1 MTEVTLEQL
10 IQCLV
15 EESPTPDGMSA
26 GDQLLVAR
34 KFGEAFDAYGS
45 EARTPDLNA
54 KRGFCAAMQRDYQT
68 AETLLTTEN
77 VGTHSVALSTLAL
90 VMAGEYGERIRGFK
104 DTMQVQEEM
113 KAREAVVNDLMKR
126 ALSCPVPSL
135 MAYSTAFRIQPRGRG
150 LAEIAARARND
161 YPRWSWAHGTY
172 ARELRE
178 LEGVSASV
186 LDDMLGVLGSATHE
200 SLFNEGYVYALS
212 LQRFDD
218 AERVIQRLEEVIG
231 EDGPPKASM
240 ALELSFMRATVV
252 LCKARASNASALNG
266 LTTLFEPFKAVL
278 EMSENVVYR
287 ITASRFM
294 LQAAID
300 AGDERSVAET
310 ARELVDALW
319 AGSGIEGIDLNCWCS
334 TLWSRRL
341 DEVFQVS
348 WEFGTDFEEVIQW
361 VDRLL
366 DGEAKRRWKLFVA
379 AHGVN
384 RSDEPSDHVAVLR
397 GEGGEWGPAWLGLAV
412 YQAQVLHD
420 PVDLAGGGAT
430 LAALC
435 ERAAMAVRPSNMME
449 IGHIRGMDCNPSES
463 EGMLEIFRGALEWL
477 KASPKRTGRG
487 LLEAWGSC
495 LANREGADLLAEI
508 AALSISRGEVEVGG
522 SYLATARKHLPQTLE
537 SVLAAYPDP
546 AVTRVKA
553 GDLTLLEAAA
563 LIALLRASEPDHVRW
578 TIRPLSESSVP
589 FEPTNKFIG
598 AMFDLM
604 AKGVIGVDRST
615 REGRIQLKDGKLL
628 AYLKDIVWRISA
640 NTLAL
645 QREIREMKPEAW
657 PESWTNHV
665 QALAIDLGAEELIVY
680 LEFLFE
686 EVRLPVPDREDLRGI
701 FRRQLER
708 LSISQC
714 YYLVH
719 KTRKSVLEYQA
730 KYGAGVRQLESRTIK
745 LLRDNGDRAA
755 ADGWS
760 TGYNRVSDLPAS
772 MLFEALHDVIT
783 GWGDGA
789 FRKPLTQLR
798 IE

>member
-15 EESPTPDGMSA
+15 EKSPTPDGMSA
-26 GDQLLVAR
+26 GDHLLVAQR
-34 KFGEAFDAYGS
+34 YAEAFDAYVS
-45 EARTPDLNA
+45 EAPTPDLNA

-68 AETLLTTEN
+68 AETLLTLEN

-104 DTMQVQEEM
+104 DTKQRQEEM
-113 KAREAVVNDLMKR
+113 KARAAVVNDLMKR

-135 MAYSTAFRIQPRGRG
+135 MAYSTAFRIQPPGRG

-178 LEGVSASV
+178 LEGVSDSV
-186 LDDMLGVLGSATHE
+186 LDEMLGVLGSATHE
-200 SLFNEGYVYALS
+200 SLFNEAYVYALS
-212 LQRFDD
+212 LKRFDD
-218 AERVIQRLEEVIG
+218 AERVVQRLEEVLS
-231 EDGPPKASM
+231 EDGAQEAST
-240 ALELSFMRATVV
+240 ALDLSFMRAAVV
-252 LCKARASNASALNG
+252 LCKARASNASALAA
-266 LTTLFEPFKAVL
+266 LTTLFEPFKAVFDL
-278 EMSENVVYR
+278 SEHVLYR

-294 LQAAID
+294 VQAAID

-361 VDRLL
+361 VDRALV
-366 DGEAKRRWKLFVA
+366 GEAKRRWQLFVA

-384 RSDEPSDHVAVLR
+384 RVDEPGDHVAVLR
-397 GEGGEWGPAWLGLAV
+397 GEGGESGPAWLGLAV
-412 YQAQVLHD
+412 YQAQVLQD
-420 PVDLAGGGAT
+420 PVDYAGGGAT

-477 KASPKRTGRG
+477 KASRVRTGRG

-508 AALSISRGEVEVGG
+508 AALSISRGELEVGG
-522 SYLATARKHLPQTLE
+522 NYLATARKHLPQTLE
-537 SVLAAYPDP
+537 NVLAAYPDP

-553 GDLTLLEAAA
+553 GDLSLLEAAA
-563 LIALLRASEPDHVRW
+563 LIALLRGSEPDHVRW
-578 TIRPLSESSVP
+578 TIRPLSESSLS

-598 AMFDLM
+598 VMFDLM
-604 AKGVIGVDRST
+604 AKGVIAVDRST
-615 REGRIQLKDGKLL
+615 PGGRIQLKDGKLL

-645 QREIREMKPEAW
+645 QREIREMKPESW
-657 PESWTNHV
+657 PESWRNHV

-680 LEFLFE
+680 LEFLYE
-686 EVRLPVPDREDLRGI
+686 QVGLPVPDREELRGI

-708 LSISQC
+708 LSIAQC
-714 YYLVH
+714 YYLAH
-719 KTRKSVLEYQA
+719 KTKNSVLDYQA
-730 KYGAGVRQLESRTIK
+730 KYRSGARQLESRTMK
-745 LLRDNGDRAA
+745 LLRENGERAISE
-755 ADGWS
+755 GWD
-760 TGYNRVSDLPAS
+760 TEYRRIRDLPAS
-772 MLFEALHDVIT
+772 LLFEALHDVIT

-789 FRKPLTQLR
+789 FREPVTQLR
-798 IE
+798 IG